1 MGIYLLFVF
10 RTCGVQLLAFS
21 SFYLSSS
28 NYCRIPW
35 KDKVS
40 NESVRAQTQL
50 EKIDLIIK
58 ERRLRWL
65 GHVLRMD
72 DNRLPKQVVHW
83 TVSGTKRKPGR
94 PRKNWID
101 TIQQDLK
108 SIGMTWEVAQQL
120 AVNRE
125 GWRRRVAQCVFDT
138 G

>member
-1 MGIYLLFVF
+1 MGI
-10 RTCGVQLLAFS
+10 S
-21 SFYLSSS
+21 
-28 NYCRIPW
+28 W

-40 NESVRAQTQL
+40 NEMVRAQTQL

-65 GHVLRMD
+65 GHVMRMD
-72 DNRLPKQVVHW
+72 DNRLPRQAVHW
-83 TVSGTKRKPGR
+83 DISGSKRKPGR

-108 SIGMTWEVAQQL
+108 SIDMTWQVTQQF

-125 GWRRRVAQCVFDT
+125 SWRRRVAQCDFDT

>member
-1 MGIYLLFVF
+1 MGI
-10 RTCGVQLLAFS
+10 S
-21 SFYLSSS
+21 
-28 NYCRIPW
+28 W

-40 NESVRAQTQL
+40 NKSVRAQPQIQL
-50 EKIDLIIK
+50 EKIDVIVK

-65 GHVLRMD
+65 GHVLQMD
-72 DNRLPKQVVHW
+72 DSRLPRQAVHW
-83 TVSGTKRKPGR
+83 DISGTKRKPGK

-101 TIQQDLK
+101 TIQHDLK
-108 SIGMTWEVAQQL
+108 SNSMTWEVLQQL